1 MTKDSA
7 LKRWPAVAAM
17 KQLAA
22 DYGLSDEQ
30 LDTICLTV
38 AGDPVCN
45 VSTAGA
51 VLTTQAM
58 QVKGK
63 ERTHEWVKELTRGQ
77 KNGEP

>member
-7 LKRWPAVAAM
+7 LKRWPAVATM
-17 KQLAA
+17 KKLAA
-22 DYGLSDEQ
+22 DYGLTDEQ

-63 ERTHEWVKELTRGQ
+63 DKTYDWCAELG
-77 KNGEP
+77 KK

>member
-1 MTKDSA
+1 MTKDRA

-17 KQLAA
+17 KELAA
-22 DYGLSDEQ
+22 DYGLTDEQ

-58 QVKGK
+58 TIKGK
-63 ERTHEWVKELTRGQ
+63 ERTHEWAQELQ
-77 KNGEP
+77 KK

>member
-1 MTKDSA
+1 MTPKQPPTYLHNA
-7 LKRWPAVAAM
+7 KWHAVVADM

-22 DYGLSDEQ
+22 DYGLTDEQ

-63 ERTHEWVKELTRGQ
+63 DKTHDWCAELG
-77 KNGEP
+77 KK